1 MSKKDIKSQLAKQ
14 PLWQV
19 HIPPP
24 EEINHPH
31 YDVTKPNK
39 QHQFDLLYMSH
50 NLFEGNTYKYILRGI
65 EIALR
70 YKVARPL
77 RTKKSSKVAF
87 LLEAIYK
94 KGGVFKYLEVFQY
107 DNGSEFRNKVT
118 KLLENHNFDIQRA
131 TKKYKKT
138 HASFVEAFNKVLAKL
153 LFKPIDA
160 QELQHPERIST
171 IWVKILNKTVNKL
184 NNIVSSMIG
193 VKPKD
198 AIKLNAVPLDKKYPE
213 ETVLPEDG
221 VYRYLYQPGEQH
233 GDQKRRATEL
243 I

>member
-1 MSKKDIKSQLAKQ
+1 M
-14 PLWQV
+14 
-19 HIPPP
+19 
-24 EEINHPH
+24 
-31 YDVTKPNK
+31 TKPNK

-94 KGGVFKYLEVFQY
+94 KGDVFKYLEVFQY